1 MGRLKPRERVKPE
14 ARPDATITPTMNPAA
29 RRSPANEPR
38 RTGLMSAPV
47 PHRSMPGLMSIGSG
61 PVRPLMEPHP
71 DAPAFDRSRDGIA
84 FLWLVVLILAF
95 VLSIGLLG
103 QS

>member
-1 MGRLKPRERVKPE
+1 RLKPRERVIPE
-14 ARPDATITPTMNPAA
+14 ARADATITPTMNAAA
-29 RRSPANEPR
+29 RRNLAIEPR
-38 RTGLMSAPV
+38 RTGLLSAPV
-47 PHRSMPGLMSIGSG
+47 PQSMPGLRSIGSG
-61 PVRPLMEPHP
+61 PVRPLMEPDP
-71 DAPAFDRSRDGIA
+71 DAPTFDRSRDGVA